1 MVSTNA
7 IERLAEASQKLN
19 RESNDLNEII
29 ATVEQQIVDLSPGV
43 TAWLEA
49 TTLDDAKKD
58 EGDSGEYLSFHEL
71 GFDKDDKEWGFFVRR
86 VKQYVDPTGDRYEF
100 DEPVRLRACS
110 RAIRLAAT
118 RHFDAL
124 IERIAQ
130 ECESLVASVR
140 KAREKAQLK

>member
-1 MVSTNA
+1 MVSNDS
-7 IERLAEASQKLN
+7 IERLTEVSQKLN

-29 ATVEQQIVDLSPGV
+29 AAVELKIVELGPGV
-43 TAWLEA
+43 TVWLEA
-49 TTLDDAKKD
+49 TTLDDAKKNED
-58 EGDSGEYLSFHEL
+58 DSGEYFSFHEL

-86 VKQYVDPTGDRYEF
+86 VKQYVDPTGDRFEF

-140 KAREKAQLK
+140 RAREKAQVK